1 MRRAASLCDGKAGA
15 SVRRADRRRVRATTI
30 CTAMLVIVAG
40 GMSRVTR
47 SDPAEDPARARE
59 LAPRQN
65 IAKVDHKPAGE
76 APSIGPSNA
85 LVTIELFFV
94 AGAQPTRG
102 PFEQLRELQA
112 DHPSRIRLVFR
123 VLQRGGNLLAPVAAL
138 EAEAQGKFLEFM
150 AALVKKTNVRREQL
164 LDLARGV
171 GMDIG
176 RLASAWD
183 DDRHGAAL
191 LANESRRRRL
201 HAGNTLP
208 SAAFN
213 SEMLVRP
220 IAGLEAKD
228 LEEPY
233 LLAYDRAIDKLD
245 RGVPIHHLGEAFD
258 REALVEREPQT
269 LAPGP
274 IDDPDPDAGAD
285 LVGQL
290 VATPLDTRGWPSS
303 GPADAEVTVVVL
315 CNLRT
320 VACRTQLVERAL
332 TVAGWFENQV
342 RIVWAPM
349 FDPAADDAGATTM
362 INDAALCAEEL
373 GAGWSW
379 VEQAA
384 QGAYRRHGKPTDP
397 DKEIDDVIK
406 ATDLDSAALAK
417 CLAASAGT
425 SARTVAR
432 IRASGVKSG
441 PSLVVGGR
449 IYPGGVGDARMLQG
463 LVEDELAPGILEH
476 LVPDWTGSG
485 APR

>member
-1 MRRAASLCDGKAGA
+1 MRLAATVA
-15 SVRRADRRRVRATTI
+15 I
-30 CTAMLVIVAG
+30 AMTVIAAG
-40 GMSRVTR
+40 GVTR
-47 SDPAEDPARARE
+47 SDPAEEPAPAVD
-59 LAPRQN
+59 LAPRRN
-65 IAKVDHKPAGE
+65 IAKVDHRPGGE
-76 APSIGPSNA
+76 APVVGPSDA

-112 DHPSRIRLVFR
+112 AHPSRIRLVFR

-138 EAEAQGKFLEFM
+138 EAEAQGKFFEFM
-150 AALVKKTNVRREQL
+150 SVLVKKNNVRREQL
-164 LDLARGV
+164 LEMARQV
-171 GMDIG
+171 GLDTT
-176 RLASAWD
+176 RLAQAWD
-183 DDRHGAAL
+183 DDRHEAAL

-220 IAGLEAKD
+220 IAGLEAKE

-233 LLAYDRAIDKLD
+233 LLAYDRALDKLD
-245 RGVPIHHLGEAFD
+245 RGVPIDHLGQAFD
-258 REALVEREPQT
+258 REALAAREPQT

-274 IDDPDPDAGAD
+274 IDDPDPDAGAEA
-285 LVGQL
+285 VAQL
-290 VATPLDTRGWPSS
+290 VTVPLDTRGWPSS
-303 GPADAEVTVVVL
+303 GPADADVTVVVL

-332 TVAGWFENQV
+332 TVAGWFDDQV

-349 FDPAADDAGATTM
+349 FDPAADDAAATTM

-384 QGAYRRHGKPTDP
+384 QAAYRRHGKPTDP

-406 ATDLDSAALAK
+406 ATDLDSAAVAR
-417 CLAASAGT
+417 CLASGAGASAR
-425 SARTVAR
+425 AVAR

-449 IYPGGVGDARMLQG
+449 VYPGGVGDARMLQG
-463 LVEDELAPGILEH
+463 LVEDELAPGILED
-476 LVPDWTGSG
+476 LVPDWSS
-485 APR
+485 PR